1 MEDPNDGSTAGSSA
15 LDVLVGKLLEQG
27 RMNVETW
34 LHLMRR
40 VGRKRN
46 TFYLLDA
53 LDAFHT
59 HASARTA
66 AAAEELGV
74 EQLRGALGVAA
85 AAMHGSDPDHAVE
98 RLVAEVEEVLSGV
111 GGAGSADVYEQAY
124 EGMCGGGAV
133 LGVIREHEG
142 VVRHIYSTYC
152 AEDRFLAADEITWE
166 EVCKT
171 NMTMPFKDLASAAR
185 AHALVPD
192 LLGVNEMELLFA
204 EVTGVAREAVKDE
217 GGANVSAS
225 FPEFLDLLWRF
236 ASLIPVADDVGAE
249 FGGSGSGSPDQLRR
263 RTNTSSVMDRLT
275 SSGNQSNHSTSDA
288 AGALDRWRMES
299 LLDRMGL
306 VVEGG
311 RGAASSAVPI
321 RPPVLGG
328 GPAAGSGS
336 GAMSATSST
345 AAMPLSE
352 RQAAELAT
360 AAAMRLERFLGE
372 LDVEVDSVT
381 PSMLRL
387 PPPPPEGPARP
398 TSPPGSPGSPSSPG
412 MAGSPSRSLR
422 RRQMHLATS
431 SNGAMAASHM
441 SPFPATTSAVLR
453 ADAQD
458 DAGLPPGASLSSVAL
473 LGGGMQQGGVS
484 GTGTPLPWLGN
495 DRLGVSTGLTVL
507 PCLIREV
514 LLAPEAPSG

>member
-387 PPPPPEGPARP
+387 PPPPRKGLRGQHLRRDRPGRQVPQAWLAVHHGVSVAARC
-398 TSPPGSPGSPSSPG
+398 TSPRLPTVPWP
-412 MAGSPSRSLR
+412 
-422 RRQMHLATS
+422 
-431 SNGAMAASHM
+431 
-441 SPFPATTSAVLR
+441 PATCRPSLLR
-453 ADAQD
+453 QA
-458 DAGLPPGASLSSVAL
+458 PCCEPTHRTTRASLPVRACHRSRCSVGACSKA
-473 LGGGMQQGGVS
+473 GFQGRGRRSHGWV
-484 GTGTPLPWLGN
+484 TTDWAYRR
-495 DRLGVSTGLTVL
+495 D
-507 PCLIREV
+507 
-514 LLAPEAPSG
+514 

>member
-1 MEDPNDGSTAGSSA
+1 MDSTEDPHGNRTAGSPA
-15 LDVLVGKLLEQG
+15 LDALVAKLLEQG
-27 RMNVETW
+27 RMRVETW

-53 LDAFHT
+53 LDAFRT

-66 AAAEELGV
+66 AAPEELGV
-74 EQLRGALGVAA
+74 AQLCSALVVAA

-98 RLVAEVEEVLSGV
+98 RLVAEVEEVLAGV
-111 GGAGSADVYEQAY
+111 GGAGSASVYEQAY

-166 EVCKT
+166 EVCRT

-204 EVTGVAREAVKDE
+204 EVTGVAPEAVKDE

-236 ASLIPVADDVGAE
+236 ALLIPVADDVDAE
-249 FGGSGSGSPDQLRR
+249 IGGSGSGSPDQLRR
-263 RTNTSSVMDRLT
+263 RTNTSSVMNRLT
-275 SSGNQSNHSTSDA
+275 PSGNQSNHSTSDA
-288 AGALDRWRMES
+288 PGALDRWRMES

-311 RGAASSAVPI
+311 RGGASSAVPI

-328 GPAAGSGS
+328 GQAAGSGA
-336 GAMSATSST
+336 GAMSAMSST

-387 PPPPPEGPARP
+387 PPPPRKG
-398 TSPPGSPGSPSSPG
+398 
-412 MAGSPSRSLR
+412 LR
-422 RRQMHLATS
+422 GQHLR
-431 SNGAMAASHM
+431 
-441 SPFPATTSAVLR
+441 L
-453 ADAQD
+453 
-458 DAGLPPGASLSSVAL
+458 
-473 LGGGMQQGGVS
+473 
-484 GTGTPLPWLGN
+484 
-495 DRLGVSTGLTVL
+495 DRLGRQVPQAWLAAPAAVSVVAKCTSPRLPTV
-507 PCLIREV
+507 PWPPATCRPS
-514 LLAPEAPSG
+514 LLRQAQCYEPMRRTTRDPPPVRACRRSRCSVGACGKAGCQGRGRRSRGWVTTDWAYRRD